1 MNSNLDLRI
10 RWQVNIDQSPKRDFS
25 EAETTD
31 DTTGKIKLSSN
42 LHRTTNGWI
51 EYSYSSRDN
60 STYNPSVPFVTGTDP
75 ALLPP
80 GCAAPPFTGC
90 VTNDVRLRKYCMA
103 DRVQNKVAGSLVYVP
118 IDPVS
123 VGFTGQYRND
133 NYNDTVVG
141 LKDYTGYYA
150 TADVGYNPQKD
161 VDIYGYYTHEYF
173 NADQAGRISGGEN
186 DWLYDTKDR
195 VNTLGAGIKW
205 SNINGKYDVTADYA
219 FSLADT
225 EIDPTDLPVDTA
237 VNFPDLD
244 TKVHSLRLR
253 GDYHLKDDLTMRLD
267 YRFEYY
273 DPDDWALDNIGQA
286 GINRVIWLGYGSP
299 DYTAHAIGFSLI
311 YAFE

>member
-1 MNSNLDLRI
+1 
-10 RWQVNIDQSPKRDFS
+10 
-25 EAETTD
+25 
-31 DTTGKIKLSSN
+31 
-42 LHRTTNGWI
+42 
-51 EYSYSSRDN
+51 
-60 STYNPSVPFVTGTDP
+60 
-75 ALLPP
+75 
-80 GCAAPPFTGC
+80 
-90 VTNDVRLRKYCMA
+90 MA

-205 SNINGKYDVTADYA
+205 SNINGKYDVTDDYA